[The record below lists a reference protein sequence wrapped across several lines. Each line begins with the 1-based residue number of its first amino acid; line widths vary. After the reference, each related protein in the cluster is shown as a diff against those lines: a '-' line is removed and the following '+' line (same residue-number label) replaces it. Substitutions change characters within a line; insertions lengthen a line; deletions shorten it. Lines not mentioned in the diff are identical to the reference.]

1 MGAFFK
7 NALAIAK
14 RFHDPVHIMARTRN
28 LADIYHKTEPGS
40 PQHLK
45 ILYEEKRAIR
55 DVIKNYDNLGSRY
68 KTVKTELKPI
78 ENYEQMLCMVLVS
91 IAKIVRKTNP
101 KQAIEELT
109 LAQNVI
115 SKYEKGNISYQ
126 IDRMLKELTQKQ

>member
-1 MGAFFK
+1 MK
-7 NALAIAK
+7 K
-14 RFHDPVHIMARTRN
+14 
-28 LADIYHKTEPGS
+28 K
-40 PQHLK
+40 
-45 ILYEEKRAIR
+45 
-55 DVIKNYDNLGSRY
+55 
-68 KTVKTELKPI
+68 
-78 ENYEQMLCMVLVS
+78 EQVLVS